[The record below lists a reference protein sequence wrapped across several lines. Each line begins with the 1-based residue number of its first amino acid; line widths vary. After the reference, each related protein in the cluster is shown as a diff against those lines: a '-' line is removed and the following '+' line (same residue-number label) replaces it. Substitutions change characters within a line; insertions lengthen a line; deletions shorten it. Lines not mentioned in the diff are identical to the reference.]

1 MMSVKKKLTLV
12 IAAII
17 SVILATYMLHQWM
30 MLNKHLREQVEAYLH
45 DVTTKMEKS
54 DELELYTERIGT
66 DDSYIYHGV
75 QEVSILR
82 IENGEPLLVQ
92 GTYGL
97 HSTDDERASILKA
110 AKGTVVTSDIT
121 FGREQHSLVYYAPLN
136 HYPEPVVVRIVFDLA
151 RTDAIVKQELREQLI
166 VSVILLVTV
175 TLAAYWL
182 LGRIFKPLDTIVW
195 KVRKVANGK
204 FDDIIP
210 AHGKDEFGQLATQMN
225 NMSKNI
231 SIYMDKLKRAFE
243 DNRSMKDYLESFI
256 NHTTDAIHV
265 FDHNGIISSTNAAFT
280 QMFGYEEHEVI
291 GRKLAFVPPQWE
303 QEEKKAIEAL
313 MAGKT
318 VPPMESMRRKK
329 NGEYI
334 SVSVTISPI
343 RDPGG
348 TIRAFA
354 SITRDMTSRNKMEE
368 LLRRSEKLT
377 TVGKLAAG
385 VAHEIRNPL
394 TTLKGFLQLQMQTNK
409 LNRQHIDMMMTELD
423 RINLIVGE
431 FLILA
436 KPQAAK
442 FQVKDVR
449 FVLGDVMSL
458 LDSQAH
464 LCGVV
469 FQSEFT
475 KEACYVHCE
484 ENQLKQV
491 FINLLKNAMEAMP
504 SGGTIKIKVEI
515 SEQQQVCIEIIDEG
529 CGIPEE
535 MIPSLGDPFVT
546 GKEAGTGLGIMI
558 SQRIIQSHR
567 GTMFISSQVN
577 VGTTVMITL
586 PYGVESTDLPD
597 SANQLDQTAQVESEQ
612 SMSLKEIS

>member
-1 MMSVKKKLTLV
+1 MSVKKKLTLV

-17 SVILATYMLHQWM
+17 SVILATYMLHQWT
-30 MLNKHLREQVEAYLH
+30 MLNKNLKQQVVAYL
-45 DVTTKMEKS
+45 S
-54 DELELYTERIGT
+54 DMTVNMAKGNALESYTDRIGT
-66 DDSYIYHGV
+66 DDSFIYIGV
-75 QEVSILR
+75 QEISAFR
-82 IENGEPLLVQ
+82 IQDGKPVMTG
-92 GTYGL
+92 GTYNFRSG
-97 HSTDDERASILKA
+97 SDEQDSIIKASNGGAI
-110 AKGTVVTSDIT
+110 TSDLR
-121 FGREQHSLVYYAPLN
+121 FGQGEHSLVYYARLDRADAT
-136 HYPEPVVVRIVFDLA
+136 VVRIVFDLS
-151 RTDAIVKQELREQLI
+151 RTDAIVGKELREELV
-166 VSVILLVTV
+166 VSVILLITLTV
-175 TLAAYWL
+175 ASYWL
-182 LGRIFKPLDTIVW
+182 LGTIFKPLDTIVW
-195 KVRKVANGK
+195 KVQKVANGK

-210 AHGKDEFGQLATQMN
+210 VSGKDEFGQLANQMN
-225 NMSKNI
+225 NMSKNMGV
-231 SIYMDKLKRAFE
+231 YMNKLKRAFE

-265 FDHNGIISSTNAAFT
+265 FDQNGIISSTNAAFT

-291 GRKLAFVPPQWE
+291 GRKLAFVPAQWE
-303 QEEKKAIEAL
+303 QEERKAMEAL
-313 MAGKT
+313 LAGKA
-318 VPPMESMRRKK
+318 VPPMESVRRKK
-329 NGEYI
+329 SGEYI

-343 RDPGG
+343 RDTGG

-409 LNRQHIDMMMTELD
+409 LNPQHIDMMMTELD

-436 KPQAAK
+436 KPQATK
-442 FQVKDVR
+442 FEVKDVR

-464 LCGVV
+464 LCSVI

-475 KEACYVHCE
+475 KEACNVHCE

-504 SGGTIKIKVEI
+504 NGGNIKIAVELGD
-515 SEQQQVCIEIIDEG
+515 QQEVRIEIVDEG

-535 MIPSLGDPFVT
+535 MIPTLGDPFVT
-546 GKEAGTGLGIMI
+546 GKEAGTGLGIMV

-567 GTMFISSQVN
+567 GTMFISSQVG

-586 PYGVESTDLPD
+586 PSGVDEMEPQHPL
-597 SANQLDQTAQVESEQ
+597 
-612 SMSLKEIS
+612 SLQEIS

>member
-1 MMSVKKKLTLV
+1 
-12 IAAII
+12 
-17 SVILATYMLHQWM
+17 MLHQWT
-30 MLNKHLREQVEAYLH
+30 MLNKHLKQQVEAYLG
-45 DVTTKMEKS
+45 DMTTKMANSGALKT
-54 DELELYTERIGT
+54 YTDRIGT
-66 DDSYIYHGV
+66 EDSYIYNGV
-75 QEVSILR
+75 QEIGAFR
-82 IENGEPLLVQ
+82 IENGEPILLY
-92 GTYGL
+92 GTYNL
-97 HSTDDERASILKA
+97 HGGGNERASMMKA
-110 AKGTVVTSDIT
+110 ANGEAVAADAR
-121 FGREQHSLVYYAPLN
+121 FGQGRHSLVYYARLDRAD
-136 HYPEPVVVRIVFDLA
+136 PVVVRIVFDLVNA
-151 RTDAIVKQELREQLI
+151 DAAVHKELRGQLI
-166 VSVILLVTV
+166 ISIILLVTL
-175 TLAAYWL
+175 TIAAYWL
-182 LGRIFKPLDTIVW
+182 VGRIFKPLDTIVW
-195 KVRKVANGK
+195 KVQKVANGK

-210 AHGKDEFGQLATQMN
+210 VHGKDEFGQLALQMN
-225 NMSKNI
+225 NMSKNMGV
-231 SIYMDKLKRAFE
+231 YMTKLKRAFE

-265 FDHNGIISSTNAAFT
+265 FDQNGIISSINAAFT
-280 QMFGYEEHEVI
+280 HMFGYEEHEVI
-291 GRKLAFVPPQWE
+291 GRRLAFVPAQWE
-303 QEEKKAIEAL
+303 QEERKAMDAL
-313 MAGKT
+313 LAGKT

-329 NGEYI
+329 SGEYV

-343 RDPGG
+343 RDTGG

-354 SITRDMTSRNKMEE
+354 SITRDMTGRNKMEE

-409 LNRQHIDMMMTELD
+409 LNREHIDMMMTELD

-436 KPQAAK
+436 KPQATK
-442 FQVKDVR
+442 FEVKDVR

-464 LCGVV
+464 LCGVI

-504 SGGTIKIKVEI
+504 SGGAIQITVELG
-515 SEQQQVCIEIIDEG
+515 EQQEVNIEIVDEG

-535 MIPSLGDPFVT
+535 MIPTLGDPFVT

-567 GTMFISSQVN
+567 GTMFISSQID
-577 VGTTVMITL
+577 VGTTVMIRL
-586 PYGVESTDLPD
+586 PGV
-597 SANQLDQTAQVESEQ
+597 SAQLEPQPPLD
-612 SMSLKEIS
+612 LKEIS